1 MNISTSGTGRKV
13 WCDQGM
19 RGWSQR
25 PIETPSVGIS
35 GCNRMWK
42 AEGQHPFLNISTSGT
57 GRKVWC
63 DQGTRS
69 WSHRPIQTTYVGI
82 SGCNNAK
89 SGGPTSIPPHNPQQF
104 HSWNRTE
111 SLVWSGH
118 EFWWDLFLLFGPLHK
133 KYQESARGACGEVDV
148 IGMIAHSITKNLC
161 KLCTLAKKYE
171 ERMSQKVRR
180 SLTILPGHRWH
191 MMMIAATLKLFKLCV
206 KIAYFG
212 WRFVHKG
219 F

>member
-1 MNISTSGTGRKV
+1 MAWGVDHTGQFRHHPLLASPVVIMWKVEGQHLFLNIIPNNFTAGTGRKV

-19 RGWSQR
+19 RGRSHR
-25 PIETPSVGIS
+25 LIETPSVGIS
-35 GCNRMWK
+35 
-42 AEGQHPFLNISTSGT
+42 
-57 GRKVWC
+57 
-63 DQGTRS
+63 D
-69 WSHRPIQTTYVGI
+69 
-82 SGCNNAK
+82 CNNVK
-89 SGGPTSIPPHNPQQF
+89 SGGPTCIRQHNPQQF

-161 KLCTLAKKYE
+161 KLCTLAKTYE

-180 SLTILPGHRWH
+180 S
-191 MMMIAATLKLFKLCV
+191 
-206 KIAYFG
+206 
-212 WRFVHKG
+212 
-219 F
+219 